1 MTVRSFG
8 CAKNLTL
15 ISVRLQFVTLES
27 VQWVLKGLKRDGMCP
42 NERAIQSRIK
52 EAFGV
57 KVSSHLWEVILDGL
71 DKIEGSEYL
80 Y

>member
-8 CAKNLTL
+8 CVKTLTL
-15 ISVRLQFVTLES
+15 VSMRIHFVTLES

-42 NERAIQSRIK
+42 NERAVQSRIK

-57 KVSSHLWEVILDGL
+57 KISSHLWEVVINGL
-71 DKIEGSEYL
+71 ENIRAS
-80 Y
+80 